1 MLSVDDQGPILPCP
15 APFNL
20 AAYVLWANGAD
31 NDKIAMAV
39 LRSSSAER
47 WSYGRLRE
55 AVLRTA
61 GGLLK
66 VGLKPGDKL
75 LLRLGNTP
83 DFPVTFL
90 AAVAAGILP
99 VPTAA
104 GITGQ
109 EFARLRDIIQPAAII
124 GDGNGETID
133 PAALT
138 RADPIDAPVMGDPV
152 RPAYIIFTSG
162 TSGKSMGVVHAHRA
176 IWARRA
182 MHYGWYDLLFADRL
196 LHAGAF
202 NWTYTLG
209 TGLFDPWSVGATALV
224 VAEGTD
230 PALLPQLMKRHD
242 ATLFAAAPGVFRR
255 LLRSEIPALPKLRH
269 AFSAGEKLPE
279 TLRTRWKQ
287 ATGTAIYE
295 AFGQSECS
303 TFISS
308 APARPAPEGA
318 IGYTQPGRR
327 VAILDKN
334 GPVSRG
340 DPGEIAI
347 SADDPGVMLGYL
359 EAPDATGERFR
370 DGWFLTG
377 DTGQMAADGAI
388 TYLGRRD
395 DILTAGG
402 YRISPLDIED
412 AMMRH
417 AGIDDAAA
425 VDEKLDAETTV
436 VALHYASETPL
447 DAQTLG
453 SHAAE
458 HLARYKQPRIFHHHH
473 TLPRG
478 RGGKLLR
485 ARLKAATENPS

>member
-1 MLSVDDQGPILPCP
+1 MLSIDDQGPFPPCP

-20 AAYVLWANGAD
+20 AAHVLWANGAD
-31 NDKIAMAV
+31 DDKAAMAV
-39 LRSSSAER
+39 LRADGSEH

-55 AVLRTA
+55 SVLRTA

-66 VGLKPGDKL
+66 AGVKPGDRL
-75 LLRLGNTP
+75 LLQLGNTP
-83 DFPVTFL
+83 SFPVVFL

-104 GITGQ
+104 GLTRQ
-109 EFARLRDIIQPAAII
+109 EFARLQDMIRPAAII
-124 GDGNGETID
+124 GEGNGDTLDFE
-133 PAALT
+133 ALV
-138 RADPIDAPVMGDPV
+138 RADRLSAPVLDDPN
-152 RPAYIIFTSG
+152 RPAYIVFTSG
-162 TSGKSMGVVHAHRA
+162 TSARAIGVVHAHRA

-182 MHYGWYDLLFADRL
+182 MHGGWYDLHRSDRL

-224 VAEGTD
+224 AADDVD
-230 PALLPQLMKRHD
+230 PSMLPQMMKRHD

-255 LLRSEIPALPKLRH
+255 LIRSEIPALPKLRH

-279 TLRTRWKQ
+279 TLRARWREI
-287 ATGTAIYE
+287 TGTAIYE

-303 TFISS
+303 TFVSS
-308 APARPAPEGA
+308 APCKVAPTGA
-318 IGYTQPGRR
+318 VGYAQPGRR
-327 VAILDKN
+327 IAILDAN
-334 GPVSRG
+334 GPLPRG
-340 DPGEIAI
+340 EPGEIAI
-347 SADDPGVMLGYL
+347 GNDDPGVMLGYF
-359 EAPDATGERFR
+359 EAPEATAARHRE
-370 DGWFLTG
+370 GWFLTG
-377 DTGQMAADGAI
+377 DTGEMAVDGAI

-412 AMMRH
+412 AMMQH
-417 AGIDDAAA
+417 PDIEDAAA
-425 VDEKLDAETTV
+425 VDERIGPETTV
-436 VALHYASETPL
+436 VALHYASDTALAPQSLE
-447 DAQTLG
+447 
-453 SHAAE
+453 SHAAA
-458 HLARYKQPRIFHHHH
+458 HLARYKQPRVFHHHH

-485 ARLKAATENPS
+485 ARLRAATDKP

>member
-1 MLSVDDQGPILPCP
+1 MLSVDNLGPFPTCP
-15 APFNL
+15 APFSL
-20 AAYVLWANGAD
+20 ATHVLWSNGAAD
-31 NDKIAMAV
+31 EKVAMSV
-39 LRSSSAER
+39 LHASGAEN
-47 WSYGRLRE
+47 WSYGRLRK

-61 GGLLK
+61 GGLLES
-66 VGLKPGDKL
+66 GLKPGDRL
-75 LLRLGNTP
+75 ALRLGNTP
-83 DFPVTFL
+83 DFPITFL
-90 AAVAAGILP
+90 GAVAAGILP

-104 GITGQ
+104 ELTSQ
-109 EFARLRDIIQPAAII
+109 EFAQLCDLIRPTAIV
-124 GDGNGETID
+124 GDADGETLD
-133 PAALT
+133 PATLAL
-138 RADPIDAPVMGDPV
+138 ADPIAAPITGNPD

-162 TSGKSMGVVHAHRA
+162 TSGRAMGVVHAHRA

-182 MHYGWYDLLFADRL
+182 MHNGWYDLRSSDRL

-224 VAEGTD
+224 AADGTD
-230 PALLPQLMKRHD
+230 PSQLPLLIKRHD

-255 LLRSEIPALPKLRH
+255 LLKAEIPALPKLRH

-279 TLRTRWKQ
+279 TLRNRWCDL
-287 ATGTAIYE
+287 TGTQIYE

-308 APARPAPEGA
+308 APDHPAPEGA
-318 IGYTQPGRR
+318 IGFAQPGRQI
-327 VAILDKN
+327 AILDKD
-334 GPVSRG
+334 GPAPRG
-340 DPGEIAI
+340 EPGEIAI
-347 SADDPGVMLGYL
+347 SADDPGVMLGYF
-359 EAPDATGERFR
+359 EAPDATADRYR
-370 DGWFLTG
+370 NGWFLTG
-377 DTGQMAADGAI
+377 DTGQMATDGAI

-402 YRISPLDIED
+402 YRISPIDIED

-417 AGIDDAAA
+417 SQIEDAAA
-425 VDEKLDAETTV
+425 VDEKLNAETTV
-436 VALHYASETPL
+436 VALHYVSVHPL
-447 DAQTLG
+447 DAQALK

-458 HLARYKQPRIFHHHH
+458 HLARFKQPRVFHHHH

-485 ARLKAATENPS
+485 AQLRAATEKP